1 LSAAGWGGAVGLF
14 ILGPLVD
21 KVGRKRMFQWSILS
35 YAVVSLLTI
44 FIHQP
49 ITLIVLRFVGG
60 AGMGVML
67 PVDITIISEFM
78 PKLTRGRIQAAVNLT
93 WMAGALLAGLAAL
106 LLLPI
111 AWQWPFVIG
120 LFPILLFWAIGRWVP
135 ESPRWLL
142 RKGRVHD
149 AETVVREVTGY
160 RGEFLAVK
168 PETGSMG
175 RIGELWEKK
184 YRQRTI
190 MVWGYFIF
198 GQFAYFGYL
207 FWMPTLFVI
216 LHGTTLFNG
225 LVFSML
231 IVIGGLIGRFSGTLL
246 VDRIGRKRLF
256 VGGWLVAAIVSLLF
270 ALVHAV
276 PTLVVLGMLIAFF
289 NENAQIALA
298 VYTPEQYP
306 TEIRALGTSYGMMLA
321 KVGAGLGPLIIG
333 GLLALHRVA
342 LGFEIIAACFF
353 VGALFIV
360 FLGHETKN
368 ESMEVASDD
377 PLIAEVLS

>member
-1 LSAAGWGGAVGLF
+1 
-14 ILGPLVD
+14 
-21 KVGRKRMFQWSILS
+21 
-35 YAVVSLLTI
+35 
-44 FIHQP
+44 
-49 ITLIVLRFVGG
+49 
-60 AGMGVML
+60 
-67 PVDITIISEFM
+67 
-78 PKLTRGRIQAAVNLT
+78 
-93 WMAGALLAGLAAL
+93 
-106 LLLPI
+106 
-111 AWQWPFVIG
+111 
-120 LFPILLFWAIGRWVP
+120 
-135 ESPRWLL
+135 
-142 RKGRVHD
+142 
-149 AETVVREVTGY
+149 
-160 RGEFLAVK
+160 
-168 PETGSMG
+168 
-175 RIGELWEKK
+175 
-184 YRQRTI
+184 